1 MLRRTSLALMVAT
14 MAIGSGGLATSAQ
27 SIDMA
32 THPYVGSWMCQIPGS
47 SFGRGT
53 ISVHA
58 DGTTLGTGPLT
69 SVGPDGK
76 VALTSPSVGTWQP
89 TGPRTAHGT
98 SVFYFSD
105 LAGAYTGSLTFD
117 GSDTVNADGM
127 STYEEPGATVTI
139 PRRAGQH
146 HRGHARWRRGRGLR
160 PHRCRGAG
168 LPRHVA
174 RTRGSSVQHTLSHI
188 PLAQGR
194 TRGCLG
200 PVPVGGRLA
209 CRPREAVRPR
219 WRNPQPVVADDLSS
233 AICGSTADGRVL
245 WRVPRTERQHDEG

>member
-139 PRRAGQH
+139 RDAQDNITAVMPG
-146 HRGHARWRRGRGLR
+146 G
-160 PHRCRGAG
+160 GAVVG
-168 LPRHVA
+168 CVRIGVGAPGFPDMSPA
-174 RTRGSSVQHTLSHI
+174 PGAAQSST
-188 PLAQGR
+188 P
-194 TRGCLG
+194 
-200 PVPVGGRLA
+200 
-209 CRPREAVRPR
+209 
-219 WRNPQPVVADDLSS
+219 
-233 AICGSTADGRVL
+233 
-245 WRVPRTERQHDEG
+245 